1 MSGLNTNDSTAIRGV
16 LYNRVIALGSGA
28 PKSGWG
34 GGGGIKW
41 NDGREGPSVLV
52 GSEEMR
58 LQLRVPLSTELWW
71 TERDCDCHP

>member
-16 LYNRVIALGSGA
+16 LYNCVIALGSGA
-28 PKSGWG
+28 LKSRWG
-34 GGGGIKW
+34 GGVKW

-71 TERDCDCHP
+71 TGRDCDSHP